1 MFIIGNY
8 IGRKRGKKV
17 VDFYDD
23 PVQMEPLVIDGSRPV
38 YNSLI
43 GLAHE
48 LSEASACLDAALVP
62 STAKGLSTLVE
73 NMNCYYSNL
82 IEGHKTLPIDIEA
95 ALQQATERADQ
106 KDLQSLAF
114 AHIEADRWARQQR
127 LTEETLRPFL
137 LDVHR
142 VFCQHL
148 PEDLLR
154 LSDDSIM
161 TPGEFRPT
169 NKEVQ
174 VGRHLAPK
182 AETLGRFLERYTKVY
197 GQRLEWAKKDGI
209 SKLDGIVAAFAA
221 HHRLAWIHPF
231 LDGNGRVA
239 RITLDAMLREC
250 GVNGSCLWSMSRGFA
265 KTSEDYKAKLA
276 NADQPRMGDLDGR
289 GNLSEKRLAEFIEYS
304 LRTAVDQAKYMG
316 SMLALENFQARAEG
330 YFNRVRFDLK
340 PESAYLFLHAFRLGE
355 FERGEASRITGLSE
369 RVARD
374 VLGRLLAEGLL
385 LSDTPKGRVR
395 VGFPVHALGSL
406 LPNLY
411 PAGDVDITPEQ
422 LRRLIGVAKQKIVKP
437 SQRT

>member
-1 MFIIGNY
+1 M
-8 IGRKRGKKV
+8 

-23 PVQMEPLVIDGSRPV
+23 PSQMEPLLIDGSRPV

-48 LSEASACLDAALVP
+48 LSEASACLDAALTP
-62 STAKGLSTLVE
+62 STAKSLSMLVE

-82 IEGHKTLPIDIEA
+82 IEGHKTLPIDIEK
-95 ALQQATERADQ
+95 ALQSAAGRIDQ
-106 KDLQSLAF
+106 KDLQSLAL

-127 LTEETLRPFL
+127 LTKSTLPAFL

-142 VFCQHL
+142 SFCQHL
-148 PEDLLR
+148 PAELLR
-154 LSDDSIM
+154 LSDGSIM
-161 TPGEFRPT
+161 TPGEFRPP

-182 AETLGRFLERYTKVY
+182 AETLERFLGHYTKVY
-197 GQRLEWAKKDGI
+197 GQQLEWARKDGL
-209 SKLDGIVAAFAA
+209 SKLNGILAAFAA

-250 GVNGSCLWSMSRGFA
+250 GVNGSGLWSMSRGFA
-265 KTSEDYKAKLA
+265 KTAEDYKAKLA

-289 GNLSEKRLAEFIEYS
+289 GQLSEKRLAEFIEYS
-304 LRTAVDQAKYMG
+304 LRTAVDQARFM
-316 SMLALENFQARAEG
+316 SNMFALDNFQARVEG

-355 FERGEASRITGLSE
+355 FERGQASRISGLSE
-369 RVARD
+369 RTARD
-374 VLGRLLAEGLL
+374 VLSQLVHEGFL
-385 LSDTPKGRVR
+385 LSDSPKGKVR

-411 PAGDVDITPEQ
+411 PAGDVDIAPEQ
-422 LRRLIGVAKQKIVKP
+422 LRR
-437 SQRT
+437 R